1 MKQVTKDMNIRE
13 MVLMDEGIAEILMNA
28 GMHCLGCMMS
38 HFENLEQACAV
49 HGIDA
54 DALVDQINEY
64 LRQRVR
70 HDCAQT
76 LFRSASCGMWV
87 GLVALWH
94 MGS

>member
-13 MVLMDEGIAEILMNA
+13 MVMMDEGIAEILMSS

-54 DALVDQINEY
+54 DALVNVINEY
-64 LRQRVR
+64 LE
-70 HDCAQT
+70 AK
-76 LFRSASCGMWV
+76 GE
-87 GLVALWH
+87 
-94 MGS
+94 

>member
-13 MVLMDEGIAEILMNA
+13 MVMMDEGIAEILMGA

-38 HFENLEQACAV
+38 HVEDLEQACAV

-64 LRQRVR
+64 LE
-70 HDCAQT
+70 AQ
-76 LFRSASCGMWV
+76 GE
-87 GLVALWH
+87 
-94 MGS
+94 

>member
-1 MKQVTKDMNIRE
+1 MNQVTKDMNIRE

-64 LRQRVR
+64 LE
-70 HDCAQT
+70 AQ
-76 LFRSASCGMWV
+76 GE
-87 GLVALWH
+87 
-94 MGS
+94 

>member
-1 MKQVTKDMNIRE
+1 M
-13 MVLMDEGIAEILMNA
+13 MDEGIAEILMGA

-64 LRQRVR
+64 LE
-70 HDCAQT
+70 AQ
-76 LFRSASCGMWV
+76 GE
-87 GLVALWH
+87 
-94 MGS
+94 